1 MQVSPGGGCRCPL
14 VVGAFADIAD
24 SRQSK
29 VGVEGGGTELRR
41 LSLGEK
47 LLKKV
52 RGPVKLDP
60 YCQKVGDRQM

>member
-1 MQVSPGGGCRCPL
+1 M
-14 VVGAFADIAD
+14 VGAFADIAD

-47 LLKKV
+47 SLKKV